1 MQNKIVTGLAHIGV
15 YISDL
20 DRCVAFYEDKLGFEC
35 YHKVDLKDDA
45 GITKIAFVRN
55 GSCVLEI
62 VQLPEPMN
70 GKDGVVEHIS
80 MAVDDIEAAMAELK
94 AKGIVFETEA
104 PIFLPTMFNGV
115 KYAFFRGPDGEHLEI
130 NQSL

>member
-1 MQNKIVTGLAHIGV
+1 MQNKNITGLAHIGI

-20 DRCVAFYEDKLGFEC
+20 DRSVTFYEDKLGFEC
-35 YHKVDLKDDA
+35 YHKVDIKDDS
-45 GITKIAFVRN
+45 GITRIAFVRN
-55 GSCVLEI
+55 GSCVIEI
-62 VQLPEPMN
+62 VQHPEPRH

-80 MAVDDIEAAMAELK
+80 MAVEDIEAVMADLK

-115 KYAFFRGPDGEHLEI
+115 KFAFFRGPDGEHLEI
-130 NQSL
+130 NQLL